1 MFAPIRAS
9 ITVSKRSMGSVV
21 MKGFGA
27 PTSVLKFNNDKSSLH
42 TPSEGEV
49 VVQVVSSQVVHED
62 NRFIRGL
69 SFANSN
75 AHSSVAGVNAVGKVA
90 SVGSGV
96 SGLKVGD
103 SVFVLN
109 SGSWSD
115 SITVKAS
122 RASKILDVGDQFA
135 LMPSYLTAW
144 AILNDSIS
152 AGLKAG
158 DSVIHTEG
166 SSAVGSAISQVGNAL
181 GFKVTGVSEADLNSS
196 DSKNVK
202 LAISS
207 LSGKPLRELLKHI
220 SNGGRIVT
228 FNGALTPVLS
238 TSGVD
243 IPTGAS
249 IFDNKSVSGFDL
261 GAWVANNEGGFR
273 DGCAAISSLLSDKK
287 IGINDV
293 KVLSLADYQKAL
305 DAVQSLGSAVV
316 LKA

>member
-1 MFAPIRAS
+1 
-9 ITVSKRSMGSVV
+9 
-21 MKGFGA
+21 MKSFGA
-27 PTSVLKFNNDKSSLH
+27 PTSVLNFNNERSSSQPA
-42 TPSEGEV
+42 PSAGEV

-69 SFANSN
+69 SFANNN
-75 AHSSVAGVNAVGKVA
+75 ANSVAGVNAVGKVA

-122 RASKILDVGDQFA
+122 RASKISDVSDQFA

-144 AILNDSIS
+144 AILNNSAS
-152 AGLKAG
+152 AGLKVG

-166 SSAVGSAISQVGNAL
+166 SSAIGAAISQVGKAL
-181 GFKVTGVSEADLNSS
+181 GFNVTQVSEADLNSS
-196 DSKNVK
+196 DSKNAK

-220 SNGGRIVT
+220 SNGGSIVT
-228 FNGALTPVLS
+228 FNGALTPILS
-238 TSGVD
+238 TTGVEV
-243 IPTGAS
+243 PTGAS
-249 IFDNKSVSGFDL
+249 IFDNKSVNGFDL
-261 GAWVANNEGGFR
+261 GAWVANNEGKFR

-287 IGINDV
+287 VSISDV
-293 KVLSLADYQKAL
+293 KVVSQSEFQKAL
-305 DAVQSLGSAVV
+305 DAVQSSGSAVV
-316 LKA
+316 LKV